1 MAHSYA
7 VCLGLIAFVIC
18 IIRGL
23 LTSESPDAVLVRA
36 VTMMLAFAP
45 LGFILGWITEALVRQ
60 SVEANFRRAVENA
73 EEKQTS

>member
-7 VCLGLIAFVIC
+7 VCLGLIAFVTC

-23 LTSESPDAVLVRA
+23 MTGEASEAVLLRA

-45 LGFILGWITEALVRQ
+45 LGFVLGWVTETLVRQ
-60 SVEANFRRAVENA
+60 SVEANFRRAVEKA
-73 EEKQTS
+73 EEKQSS